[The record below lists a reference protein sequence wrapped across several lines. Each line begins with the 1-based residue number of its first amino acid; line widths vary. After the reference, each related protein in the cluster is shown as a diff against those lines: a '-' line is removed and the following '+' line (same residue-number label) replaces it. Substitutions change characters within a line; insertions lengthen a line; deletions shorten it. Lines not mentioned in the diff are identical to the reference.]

1 MYKHVIDKRRIIFI
15 LIIYVSVLMLLS
27 VRLYYLQVQPSTQ
40 VQGELQNHQIE
51 TLSELNYRILDTNGK
66 DLLNY
71 KKKYVLV
78 IDSRPFKLNNY
89 EETLEDLLALNFI
102 MKSEDTNFNYSDIIA
117 LNGKTYYDE
126 ITEETYN
133 KIKKLNNIKGIYLYV
148 YDMVDSSEGWR
159 IENFIANIREDN
171 IVEGSFQHQI
181 LDIVGE
187 NEYPSISFYDM
198 VDSSEGWR
206 IENFIAN
213 IREDNIVEGS
223 FQHQILDIVG
233 ENEYPSISFNL
244 DQKANYTESILN
256 YGENNK
262 NLKLTINKEW
272 EEKIRDIL
280 LDDSYSFLENIGVV
294 LLESE
299 TGKIRAMVQKD
310 ESKANVN
317 LGIGTIGYEPGSI
330 FKVLTEA
337 IGLDLGKISSSSVFT
352 CEGKICTKLG
362 EQYAHGDLTVDE
374 ALQVSCNDIFAK
386 VGELSGYENMIEYTE
401 KLGLYQKILG
411 LSGENL
417 TVDEALQVS
426 CNDIFA
432 KVGELSGYEN
442 MIEYTEKLG
451 LYQKILGLSGE
462 NKEEAAGVKATYEDG
477 VSNFSIGQCVTV
489 TPLQIA
495 GAINAVVNDGV
506 YIKPTI
512 IDSII
517 DNDDNEVEHIEVEG
531 KSVTVTPLQIA
542 GAINAVV
549 NDGVYIKPTIIDS
562 IIDNDDNEVEHIEV
576 EGKRVFSETT
586 AKIVQDSMTNVI
598 WKGTGYE
605 AKVEG
610 ITQGGKTGTSTGEGG
625 KTNHGWFTAKIVQ
638 DSMTNV
644 IWKGTGYEAKV
655 EGITQGGKTG
665 TSTGEGGKT
674 NHGWFAGYFEMDGK
688 KYTLLVV
695 APNIG
700 DNHPDGRELGG
711 GNTGAPIF
719 RQIINSLIGYFEMD
733 GKKYTLLVVAPNI
746 GDNHPDGRE
755 LGGGN
760 TGAPI
765 FRQIINSL
773 ISNN

>member
-78 IDSRPFKLNNY
+78 IDSRPFQLNNY

-102 MKSEDTNFNYSDIIA
+102 MKSEDPSFNYSDIIA

-148 YDMVDSSEGWR
+148 YDMVNTSEGWR

-171 IVEGSFQHQI
+171 VAEGSFQHQI
-181 LDIVGE
+181 L
-187 NEYPSISFYDM
+187 N
-198 VDSSEGWR
+198 
-206 IENFIAN
+206 
-213 IREDNIVEGS
+213 
-223 FQHQILDIVG
+223 IVG

-244 DQKANYTESILN
+244 DQKANYTESVLN

-337 IGLDLGKISSSSVFT
+337 IGLDLGKISLSSVFT

-362 EQYAHGDLTVDE
+362 EPYAHGALTVDE

-411 LSGENL
+411 L
-417 TVDEALQVS
+417 A
-426 CNDIFA
+426 
-432 KVGELSGYEN
+432 
-442 MIEYTEKLG
+442 
-451 LYQKILGLSGE
+451 GE

-477 VSNFSIGQCVTV
+477 ISNFSIGQCVTV

-495 GAINAVVNDGV
+495 GAINAVVN
-506 YIKPTI
+506 
-512 IDSII
+512 
-517 DNDDNEVEHIEVEG
+517 N
-531 KSVTVTPLQIA
+531 
-542 GAINAVV
+542 
-549 NDGVYIKPTIIDS
+549 GVYIKPTIIDS

-610 ITQGGKTGTSTGEGG
+610 I
-625 KTNHGWFTAKIVQ
+625 A
-638 DSMTNV
+638 
-644 IWKGTGYEAKV
+644 
-655 EGITQGGKTG
+655 QGGKTG

-719 RQIINSLIGYFEMD
+719 RQIINSLI
-733 GKKYTLLVVAPNI
+733 
-746 GDNHPDGRE
+746 
-755 LGGGN
+755 
-760 TGAPI
+760 
-765 FRQIINSL
+765 
-773 ISNN
+773 SNN

>member
-15 LIIYVSVLMLLS
+15 LIIYASVLILLS
-27 VRLYYLQVQPSTQ
+27 VRLYFLQVRPSTQ

-51 TLSELNYRILDTNGK
+51 TLAELNYRILDTNGK
-66 DLLNY
+66 DLLRY

-78 IDSRPFKLNNY
+78 IDSKPFQLNNY

-102 MKSEDTNFNYSDIIA
+102 MKSEDPDFNYSDIIA

-133 KIKKLNNIKGIYLYV
+133 KIKKLDNIKGIYLYV
-148 YDMVDSSEGWR
+148 YDMIDRDEGWR
-159 IENFIANIREDN
+159 IENFISNITEDN
-171 IVEGSFQHQI
+171 AVEGSFQREI
-181 LDIVGE
+181 LDIVE
-187 NEYPSISFYDM
+187 N
-198 VDSSEGWR
+198 
-206 IENFIAN
+206 
-213 IREDNIVEGS
+213 
-223 FQHQILDIVG
+223 
-233 ENEYPSISFNL
+233 NEYPSISFNL
-244 DQKANYTESILN
+244 DQKANYTESVLN

-272 EEKIRDIL
+272 EEKIRKVIL
-280 LDDSYSFLENIGVV
+280 NDSYSFLDNIGVV

-337 IGLDLGKISSSSVFT
+337 IGLDLGKISSSSTFT

-362 EQYAHGDLTVDE
+362 EPYEHGTLTVDE

-386 VGELSGYENMIEYTE
+386 VGELAGYENMIKYTE
-401 KLGLYQKILG
+401 KLGLYQK
-411 LSGENL
+411 
-417 TVDEALQVS
+417 V
-426 CNDIFA
+426 
-432 KVGELSGYEN
+432 
-442 MIEYTEKLG
+442 
-451 LYQKILGLSGE
+451 LGLSGE
-462 NKEEAAGVKATYEDG
+462 NKEEAAGIKATYEDG
-477 VSNFSIGQCVTV
+477 ISNFSIGQCVTV

-495 GAINAVVNDGV
+495 GAINAVVNDGI

-517 DNDDNEVEHIEVEG
+517 DNDDNEVEHIDIEG
-531 KSVTVTPLQIA
+531 
-542 GAINAVV
+542 N
-549 NDGVYIKPTIIDS
+549 
-562 IIDNDDNEVEHIEV
+562 
-576 EGKRVFSETT
+576 RVFSETT

-610 ITQGGKTGTSTGEGG
+610 IK
-625 KTNHGWFTAKIVQ
+625 
-638 DSMTNV
+638 
-644 IWKGTGYEAKV
+644 
-655 EGITQGGKTG
+655 QGGKTG

-700 DNHPDGRELGG
+700 DSHPDGRELGG

-719 RQIINSLIGYFEMD
+719 RQIINSL
-733 GKKYTLLVVAPNI
+733 N
-746 GDNHPDGRE
+746 
-755 LGGGN
+755 
-760 TGAPI
+760 
-765 FRQIINSL
+765 
-773 ISNN
+773 SNN

>member
-78 IDSRPFKLNNY
+78 IDSRPFQLNNY

-102 MKSEDTNFNYSDIIA
+102 MKSEDPSFNYSDIIA

-148 YDMVDSSEGWR
+148 YDMVNTSEGWR

-171 IVEGSFQHQI
+171 VAEGSFQHQI
-181 LDIVGE
+181 L
-187 NEYPSISFYDM
+187 N
-198 VDSSEGWR
+198 
-206 IENFIAN
+206 
-213 IREDNIVEGS
+213 
-223 FQHQILDIVG
+223 IVG

-244 DQKANYTESILN
+244 DQKANYTESVLN

-337 IGLDLGKISSSSVFT
+337 IGLDLGKISLSSVFT

-362 EQYAHGDLTVDE
+362 EPYAHGALTVDE

-411 LSGENL
+411 L
-417 TVDEALQVS
+417 A
-426 CNDIFA
+426 
-432 KVGELSGYEN
+432 
-442 MIEYTEKLG
+442 
-451 LYQKILGLSGE
+451 GE

-477 VSNFSIGQCVTV
+477 ISNFSIGQCVTV

-495 GAINAVVNDGV
+495 GAINAVVN
-506 YIKPTI
+506 
-512 IDSII
+512 
-517 DNDDNEVEHIEVEG
+517 N
-531 KSVTVTPLQIA
+531 
-542 GAINAVV
+542 
-549 NDGVYIKPTIIDS
+549 GVYIKPTIIDS

-610 ITQGGKTGTSTGEGG
+610 I
-625 KTNHGWFTAKIVQ
+625 A
-638 DSMTNV
+638 
-644 IWKGTGYEAKV
+644 
-655 EGITQGGKTG
+655 QGGKTG

-719 RQIINSLIGYFEMD
+719 RQS
-733 GKKYTLLVVAPNI
+733 
-746 GDNHPDGRE
+746 
-755 LGGGN
+755 
-760 TGAPI
+760 
-765 FRQIINSL
+765 INSL

>member
-1 MYKHVIDKRRIIFI
+1 
-15 LIIYVSVLMLLS
+15 MLLS

-148 YDMVDSSEGWR
+148 
-159 IENFIANIREDN
+159 
-171 IVEGSFQHQI
+171 
-181 LDIVGE
+181 
-187 NEYPSISFYDM
+187 YDM

-411 LSGENL
+411 LSGEN
-417 TVDEALQVS
+417 
-426 CNDIFA
+426 
-432 KVGELSGYEN
+432 
-442 MIEYTEKLG
+442 
-451 LYQKILGLSGE
+451 
-462 NKEEAAGVKATYEDG
+462 KEEAAGVKATYEDG
-477 VSNFSIGQCVTV
+477 VSNFSIGQC
-489 TPLQIA
+489 
-495 GAINAVVNDGV
+495 
-506 YIKPTI
+506 
-512 IDSII
+512 
-517 DNDDNEVEHIEVEG
+517 
-531 KSVTVTPLQIA
+531 VTVTPLQIA

-625 KTNHGWFTAKIVQ
+625 KTNHGWFA
-638 DSMTNV
+638 
-644 IWKGTGYEAKV
+644 
-655 EGITQGGKTG
+655 
-665 TSTGEGGKT
+665 
-674 NHGWFAGYFEMDGK
+674 
-688 KYTLLVV
+688 
-695 APNIG
+695 
-700 DNHPDGRELGG
+700 
-711 GNTGAPIF
+711 
-719 RQIINSLIGYFEMD
+719 GYFEMD

>member
-1 MYKHVIDKRRIIFI
+1 MYKNAIDKRRIIFI

-51 TLSELNYRILDTNGK
+51 TLSEINYRILDTNGK
-66 DLLNY
+66 ELLKY

-78 IDSRPFKLNNY
+78 IDARPFQLNNY

-102 MKSEDTNFNYSDIIA
+102 MKSEDPNFNYSDIIA

-148 YDMVDSSEGWR
+148 YDMVDKTEGWR
-159 IENFIANIREDN
+159 IENFIANIRDDN
-171 IVEGSFQHQI
+171 ILEGSFQHK
-181 LDIVGE
+181 
-187 NEYPSISFYDM
+187 
-198 VDSSEGWR
+198 
-206 IENFIAN
+206 
-213 IREDNIVEGS
+213 
-223 FQHQILDIVG
+223 ILDIVG

-244 DQKANYTESILN
+244 DQKAIYTESVLN

-272 EEKIRDIL
+272 EEKIRNIL

-310 ESKANVN
+310 ESKANIN

-337 IGLDLGKISSSSVFT
+337 IGLDLGKVSSSSVFT

-362 EQYAHGDLTVDE
+362 EPYAHGALTVDE

-386 VGELSGYENMIEYTE
+386 VGEL
-401 KLGLYQKILG
+401 
-411 LSGENL
+411 
-417 TVDEALQVS
+417 A
-426 CNDIFA
+426 
-432 KVGELSGYEN
+432 GYEN

-462 NKEEAAGVKATYEDG
+462 NKEEASGIKATYEDG
-477 VSNFSIGQCVTV
+477 ISNFSIGQCVTV

-495 GAINAVVNDGV
+495 GAINAVVNDG
-506 YIKPTI
+506 I
-512 IDSII
+512 
-517 DNDDNEVEHIEVEG
+517 
-531 KSVTVTPLQIA
+531 
-542 GAINAVV
+542 
-549 NDGVYIKPTIIDS
+549 YIKPTIIDS

-610 ITQGGKTGTSTGEGG
+610 I
-625 KTNHGWFTAKIVQ
+625 N
-638 DSMTNV
+638 
-644 IWKGTGYEAKV
+644 
-655 EGITQGGKTG
+655 QGGKTG

-719 RQIINSLIGYFEMD
+719 RQIINSLI
-733 GKKYTLLVVAPNI
+733 
-746 GDNHPDGRE
+746 
-755 LGGGN
+755 
-760 TGAPI
+760 
-765 FRQIINSL
+765 
-773 ISNN
+773 SNN

>member
-187 NEYPSISFYDM
+187 NEYPSISF
-198 VDSSEGWR
+198 
-206 IENFIAN
+206 
-213 IREDNIVEGS
+213 
-223 FQHQILDIVG
+223 
-233 ENEYPSISFNL
+233 NL

-337 IGLDLGKISSSSVFT
+337 VGLDLGKISSSSVFT

-362 EQYAHGDLTVDE
+362 EQYAHGD
-374 ALQVSCNDIFAK
+374 
-386 VGELSGYENMIEYTE
+386 
-401 KLGLYQKILG
+401 
-411 LSGENL
+411 L

-531 KSVTVTPLQIA
+531 K
-542 GAINAVV
+542 
-549 NDGVYIKPTIIDS
+549 
-562 IIDNDDNEVEHIEV
+562 
-576 EGKRVFSETT
+576 RVFSET
-586 AKIVQDSMTNVI
+586 
-598 WKGTGYE
+598 
-605 AKVEG
+605 
-610 ITQGGKTGTSTGEGG
+610 
-625 KTNHGWFTAKIVQ
+625 TAKIVQ

-695 APNIG
+695 APNI
-700 DNHPDGRELGG
+700 D
-711 GNTGAPIF
+711 
-719 RQIINSLIGYFEMD
+719 
-733 GKKYTLLVVAPNI
+733 
-746 GDNHPDGRE
+746 DNHPDGRE

>member
-148 YDMVDSSEGWR
+148 
-159 IENFIANIREDN
+159 
-171 IVEGSFQHQI
+171 
-181 LDIVGE
+181 
-187 NEYPSISFYDM
+187 YDM

-411 LSGENL
+411 LSGEN
-417 TVDEALQVS
+417 
-426 CNDIFA
+426 
-432 KVGELSGYEN
+432 
-442 MIEYTEKLG
+442 
-451 LYQKILGLSGE
+451 
-462 NKEEAAGVKATYEDG
+462 KEEAAGVKATYEDG

-531 KSVTVTPLQIA
+531 K
-542 GAINAVV
+542 
-549 NDGVYIKPTIIDS
+549 
-562 IIDNDDNEVEHIEV
+562 
-576 EGKRVFSETT
+576 RVFSETT
-586 AKIVQDSMTNVI
+586 AKIMKN
-598 WKGTGYE
+598 
-605 AKVEG
+605 
-610 ITQGGKTGTSTGEGG
+610 
-625 KTNHGWFTAKIVQ
+625 
-638 DSMTNV
+638 SMTNV

-719 RQIINSLIGYFEMD
+719 RQIINSLI
-733 GKKYTLLVVAPNI
+733 
-746 GDNHPDGRE
+746 
-755 LGGGN
+755 
-760 TGAPI
+760 
-765 FRQIINSL
+765 
-773 ISNN
+773 SNN

>member
-1 MYKHVIDKRRIIFI
+1 MYKNVIDKRRIIFI

-51 TLSELNYRILDTNGK
+51 TLSEINYRILDTNGK
-66 DLLNY
+66 ELLKY

-78 IDSRPFKLNNY
+78 IDARPFQLNNY

-102 MKSEDTNFNYSDIIA
+102 MKSEDPNFNYSDIIA

-148 YDMVDSSEGWR
+148 YDMVDKTEGWR
-159 IENFIANIREDN
+159 IENFIANIRDDN
-171 IVEGSFQHQI
+171 I
-181 LDIVGE
+181 L
-187 NEYPSISFYDM
+187 
-198 VDSSEGWR
+198 
-206 IENFIAN
+206 
-213 IREDNIVEGS
+213 EGS

-244 DQKANYTESILN
+244 DQKAIYTESVLN

-272 EEKIRDIL
+272 EEKIRNIL
-280 LDDSYSFLENIGVV
+280 LDESYSFLENIGVV

-310 ESKANVN
+310 ESKANIN

-337 IGLDLGKISSSSVFT
+337 IGLDLGKVSSSSVFT

-362 EQYAHGDLTVDE
+362 EPYAHGALTVDE

-386 VGELSGYENMIEYTE
+386 VGEL
-401 KLGLYQKILG
+401 
-411 LSGENL
+411 
-417 TVDEALQVS
+417 A
-426 CNDIFA
+426 
-432 KVGELSGYEN
+432 GYEN

-462 NKEEAAGVKATYEDG
+462 NKEEASGVKATYEDG
-477 VSNFSIGQCVTV
+477 ISNFSIGQCVTV

-495 GAINAVVNDGV
+495 GAINAVVNDG
-506 YIKPTI
+506 I
-512 IDSII
+512 
-517 DNDDNEVEHIEVEG
+517 
-531 KSVTVTPLQIA
+531 
-542 GAINAVV
+542 
-549 NDGVYIKPTIIDS
+549 YIKPTIIDS

-610 ITQGGKTGTSTGEGG
+610 I
-625 KTNHGWFTAKIVQ
+625 N
-638 DSMTNV
+638 
-644 IWKGTGYEAKV
+644 
-655 EGITQGGKTG
+655 QGGKTG

-719 RQIINSLIGYFEMD
+719 RQIINSLI
-733 GKKYTLLVVAPNI
+733 
-746 GDNHPDGRE
+746 
-755 LGGGN
+755 
-760 TGAPI
+760 
-765 FRQIINSL
+765 
-773 ISNN
+773 SNN

>member
-102 MKSEDTNFNYSDIIA
+102 MKSEDANFNYSDIIA

-181 LDIVGE
+181 LDIVE
-187 NEYPSISFYDM
+187 
-198 VDSSEGWR
+198 
-206 IENFIAN
+206 
-213 IREDNIVEGS
+213 
-223 FQHQILDIVG
+223 

-411 LSGENL
+411 LSGEN
-417 TVDEALQVS
+417 
-426 CNDIFA
+426 
-432 KVGELSGYEN
+432 
-442 MIEYTEKLG
+442 
-451 LYQKILGLSGE
+451 
-462 NKEEAAGVKATYEDG
+462 KEEAAGVKATYEDG
-477 VSNFSIGQCVTV
+477 VSNFSIGQC
-489 TPLQIA
+489 
-495 GAINAVVNDGV
+495 
-506 YIKPTI
+506 
-512 IDSII
+512 
-517 DNDDNEVEHIEVEG
+517 
-531 KSVTVTPLQIA
+531 VTVTPLQIA

-625 KTNHGWFTAKIVQ
+625 KTNHGWFA
-638 DSMTNV
+638 
-644 IWKGTGYEAKV
+644 
-655 EGITQGGKTG
+655 
-665 TSTGEGGKT
+665 
-674 NHGWFAGYFEMDGK
+674 
-688 KYTLLVV
+688 
-695 APNIG
+695 
-700 DNHPDGRELGG
+700 
-711 GNTGAPIF
+711 
-719 RQIINSLIGYFEMD
+719 GYFEMD

>member
-102 MKSEDTNFNYSDIIA
+102 MKSEDTKFNYSDIIA

-148 YDMVDSSEGWR
+148 
-159 IENFIANIREDN
+159 
-171 IVEGSFQHQI
+171 
-181 LDIVGE
+181 
-187 NEYPSISFYDM
+187 YDM

-411 LSGENL
+411 LSGEN
-417 TVDEALQVS
+417 
-426 CNDIFA
+426 
-432 KVGELSGYEN
+432 
-442 MIEYTEKLG
+442 
-451 LYQKILGLSGE
+451 
-462 NKEEAAGVKATYEDG
+462 KEEAAGVKATYEDG
-477 VSNFSIGQCVTV
+477 VSNFSIGQC
-489 TPLQIA
+489 
-495 GAINAVVNDGV
+495 
-506 YIKPTI
+506 
-512 IDSII
+512 
-517 DNDDNEVEHIEVEG
+517 
-531 KSVTVTPLQIA
+531 VTVTPLQIA

-625 KTNHGWFTAKIVQ
+625 KTNHGWFA
-638 DSMTNV
+638 
-644 IWKGTGYEAKV
+644 
-655 EGITQGGKTG
+655 
-665 TSTGEGGKT
+665 
-674 NHGWFAGYFEMDGK
+674 
-688 KYTLLVV
+688 
-695 APNIG
+695 
-700 DNHPDGRELGG
+700 
-711 GNTGAPIF
+711 
-719 RQIINSLIGYFEMD
+719 GYFEMD

>member
-1 MYKHVIDKRRIIFI
+1 MYKNAIDKRRIIFI

-51 TLSELNYRILDTNGK
+51 TLSEINYRILDTNGK
-66 DLLNY
+66 ELLKY

-78 IDSRPFKLNNY
+78 IDARPFQLNNY

-102 MKSEDTNFNYSDIIA
+102 MKSEDPNFNYSDIIA

-148 YDMVDSSEGWR
+148 YDMVDKTEGWR
-159 IENFIANIREDN
+159 IENFIANIRDDN
-171 IVEGSFQHQI
+171 I
-181 LDIVGE
+181 L
-187 NEYPSISFYDM
+187 
-198 VDSSEGWR
+198 
-206 IENFIAN
+206 
-213 IREDNIVEGS
+213 EGS

-244 DQKANYTESILN
+244 DQKAIYTESVLN

-272 EEKIRDIL
+272 EEKIRNIL

-310 ESKANVN
+310 ESKANIN

-337 IGLDLGKISSSSVFT
+337 IGLDLGKVSSSSVFT

-362 EQYAHGDLTVDE
+362 EPYAHGALTVDE

-386 VGELSGYENMIEYTE
+386 VGEL
-401 KLGLYQKILG
+401 
-411 LSGENL
+411 
-417 TVDEALQVS
+417 A
-426 CNDIFA
+426 
-432 KVGELSGYEN
+432 GYEN

-462 NKEEAAGVKATYEDG
+462 NKEEASGVKATYEDG
-477 VSNFSIGQCVTV
+477 ISNFSIGQCVTV

-495 GAINAVVNDGV
+495 GAINAVVNDG
-506 YIKPTI
+506 I
-512 IDSII
+512 
-517 DNDDNEVEHIEVEG
+517 
-531 KSVTVTPLQIA
+531 
-542 GAINAVV
+542 
-549 NDGVYIKPTIIDS
+549 YIKPTIIDS

-610 ITQGGKTGTSTGEGG
+610 I
-625 KTNHGWFTAKIVQ
+625 N
-638 DSMTNV
+638 
-644 IWKGTGYEAKV
+644 
-655 EGITQGGKTG
+655 QGGKTG

-719 RQIINSLIGYFEMD
+719 RQIINSLI
-733 GKKYTLLVVAPNI
+733 
-746 GDNHPDGRE
+746 
-755 LGGGN
+755 
-760 TGAPI
+760 
-765 FRQIINSL
+765 
-773 ISNN
+773 SNN

>member
-15 LIIYVSVLMLLS
+15 LIIYVSVLILLS

-78 IDSRPFKLNNY
+78 IDSRPFQLNNY

-159 IENFIANIREDN
+159 IENFIANIGNDDV
-171 IVEGSFQHQI
+171 I
-181 LDIVGE
+181 
-187 NEYPSISFYDM
+187 
-198 VDSSEGWR
+198 
-206 IENFIAN
+206 
-213 IREDNIVEGS
+213 EGS

-337 IGLDLGKISSSSVFT
+337 IGLDLGKVSLSSVFT

-362 EQYAHGDLTVDE
+362 EQYAHGE
-374 ALQVSCNDIFAK
+374 
-386 VGELSGYENMIEYTE
+386 
-401 KLGLYQKILG
+401 
-411 LSGENL
+411 L

-462 NKEEAAGVKATYEDG
+462 NKEEASGVKATYEDG
-477 VSNFSIGQCVTV
+477 VSNFSIGQCLTV

-495 GAINAVVNDGV
+495 GAINAVVNDGI

-517 DNDDNEVEHIEVEG
+517 DNDDN
-531 KSVTVTPLQIA
+531 
-542 GAINAVV
+542 
-549 NDGVYIKPTIIDS
+549 D
-562 IIDNDDNEVEHIEV
+562 VEHIEV
-576 EGKRVFSETT
+576 EGKRVFSET
-586 AKIVQDSMTNVI
+586 
-598 WKGTGYE
+598 
-605 AKVEG
+605 
-610 ITQGGKTGTSTGEGG
+610 
-625 KTNHGWFTAKIVQ
+625 TAKIVQ

-719 RQIINSLIGYFEMD
+719 RQIINSLI
-733 GKKYTLLVVAPNI
+733 
-746 GDNHPDGRE
+746 
-755 LGGGN
+755 
-760 TGAPI
+760 
-765 FRQIINSL
+765 
-773 ISNN
+773 SNN

>member
-1 MYKHVIDKRRIIFI
+1 MYKNAIDKRRIIFI

-51 TLSELNYRILDTNGK
+51 TLSEINYRILDTNGK
-66 DLLNY
+66 ELLKY

-78 IDSRPFKLNNY
+78 IDARPFQLNNY

-102 MKSEDTNFNYSDIIA
+102 MKSEDPNFNYSDIIA

-148 YDMVDSSEGWR
+148 YDMVDKTEGWR
-159 IENFIANIREDN
+159 IENFIANIRDDN
-171 IVEGSFQHQI
+171 I
-181 LDIVGE
+181 L
-187 NEYPSISFYDM
+187 
-198 VDSSEGWR
+198 
-206 IENFIAN
+206 
-213 IREDNIVEGS
+213 EGS

-244 DQKANYTESILN
+244 DQKAIYTESVLN

-272 EEKIRDIL
+272 EEKIRNIL
-280 LDDSYSFLENIGVV
+280 LDESYSFLENIGVV

-310 ESKANVN
+310 ESKANIN

-337 IGLDLGKISSSSVFT
+337 IGLDLGKVSSSSVFT

-362 EQYAHGDLTVDE
+362 EPYAHGALTVDE

-386 VGELSGYENMIEYTE
+386 VGEL
-401 KLGLYQKILG
+401 
-411 LSGENL
+411 
-417 TVDEALQVS
+417 A
-426 CNDIFA
+426 
-432 KVGELSGYEN
+432 GYEN

-462 NKEEAAGVKATYEDG
+462 NKEEASGIKATYEDG
-477 VSNFSIGQCVTV
+477 ISNFSIGQCVTV

-495 GAINAVVNDGV
+495 GAINAVVNDG
-506 YIKPTI
+506 I
-512 IDSII
+512 
-517 DNDDNEVEHIEVEG
+517 
-531 KSVTVTPLQIA
+531 
-542 GAINAVV
+542 
-549 NDGVYIKPTIIDS
+549 YIKPTIIDS

-610 ITQGGKTGTSTGEGG
+610 IK
-625 KTNHGWFTAKIVQ
+625 
-638 DSMTNV
+638 
-644 IWKGTGYEAKV
+644 
-655 EGITQGGKTG
+655 QGGKTG

-719 RQIINSLIGYFEMD
+719 RQIINSLI
-733 GKKYTLLVVAPNI
+733 
-746 GDNHPDGRE
+746 
-755 LGGGN
+755 
-760 TGAPI
+760 
-765 FRQIINSL
+765 
-773 ISNN
+773 SNN